1 MFKVGQKVVC
11 IKTSLSGRL
20 KVGKI
25 YTITDIKTSC
35 KCGQEYNVDN
45 LCDMSIY
52 GSTIIAGEKTK
63 CPVCGCGE
71 KSNGLAYFSR
81 KRFAPIDE
89 SFAEETLEMIKE
101 QIEEEYLV
109 LK

>member
-11 IKTSLSGRL
+11 VDNSEMKSGYIKNSDLEL
-20 KVGKI
+20 NEI
-25 YTITDIKTSC
+25 YTIHEVTREGAGCYIREV
-35 KCGQEYNVDN
+35 GGEF
-45 LCDMSIY
+45 LC
-52 GSTIIAGEKTK
+52 
-63 CPVCGCGE
+63 
-71 KSNGLAYFSR
+71 SR
-81 KRFAPIDE
+81 FRPIDE